1 MSKNTIDSD
10 LVRQLASLLD
20 ETGLAEIEIEKE
32 DFKIRVAKAKVQQ
45 VTEAVA
51 YASSGAPLVPP
62 AAVAEPAEITASH
75 PNAVVSPMVGNVY
88 LAGKPSTPPFVQV
101 GDTVSAGQT
110 LLIIEAMKVM
120 NPIPA
125 PKSGVVKRILVEDSQ
140 PIEYNEV
147 MMLIE

>member
-20 ETGLAEIEIEKE
+20 ETGLAEIEIEKD

-51 YASSGAPLVPP
+51 YASSGAQVAPP
-62 AAVAEPAEITASH
+62 AAVAAPAEITASH

-88 LAGKPSTPPFVQV
+88 LSGKPGAPQFVQV

>member
-10 LVRQLASLLD
+10 LIRQLAGLLD
-20 ETGLAEIEIEKE
+20 ETGLAEIEIEKD

-51 YASSGAPLVPP
+51 YASSGTAAPIAVV
-62 AAVAEPAEITASH
+62 AAPSEITASH

-88 LAGKPSTPPFVQV
+88 LSGKPGAPQFVQV
-101 GDTVSAGQT
+101 GDTVSVGQT

-125 PKSGVVKRILVEDSQ
+125 PKSGVVKRILIEDAQ
-140 PIEYNEV
+140 PVEYNDV
-147 MMLIE
+147 LMLIE

>member
-10 LVRQLASLLD
+10 LIRQLAGLLD
-20 ETGLAEIEIEKE
+20 ETGLAEIEIEKD
-32 DFKIRVAKAKVQQ
+32 DFKIRVTKAKVQH
-45 VTEAVA
+45 VTEAIA
-51 YASSGAPLVPP
+51 YASSGTAAPI
-62 AAVAEPAEITASH
+62 AAVAAPVEITASH
-75 PNAVVSPMVGNVY
+75 PNAVASPMVGNVY
-88 LAGKPSTPPFVQV
+88 LSGKPGAPKFVQV